1 MYFRKAKKVKLANEF
16 FIAKK
21 IFFKE
26 TEGKKVSR
34 PIVRISVI
42 SIALSI
48 VVNLLTIAVVIG
60 FQKEVRE
67 KVSGFSAHAILL
79 KNGSPNIFECEP
91 LLQNDSLLSDLRKL
105 PSVDFA
111 QEVAFKPMLLQSERM
126 DRKIRT
132 ADGKDSSFSQ
142 QDIQGTILKGV
153 KNDYDWRFL
162 TKHLTAGRIPKF
174 PKDSISD
181 QILISESLAKSLQ
194 FKVGDTVRT
203 FFVKNNPVKRFF
215 QISGIYK
222 TGLEEFDKKM
232 VFGDLRAVQN
242 LNDWGLTAQIEVL
255 DTLAD
260 GFLVIKANV
269 QGGNGYYLYDWGKG
283 FASSVG
289 IKICP
294 QQDTVFRLIAKDY
307 NGFGGI
313 EESSLALPDTAY
325 LKIKISGNK
334 LALCDFQL
342 NQNKEIEKE
351 YLTSD
356 GLKYKIRT
364 PDKTIHFEHINGHGS
379 ADRYIGGWEVGFKDW
394 SKIDQD
400 VNELKTLY
408 TFIPTSNGEQ
418 LQVTGVKENQQEIF
432 VWLDFLDLNVL
443 IILTLMI
450 VIGIVNVGAALLVI
464 ILVKTQFIG
473 LMKAMG
479 SWNWQVRKI
488 FLTQAFFII
497 GKGMIWGN
505 AIGLGLCFLQAQFGL
520 LKLNAEVY
528 YLSSVPIA
536 ISWWQIILLNVVTLV
551 VCLAAM
557 ILPSTLISRVNPTK
571 AIKFQ

>member
-1 MYFRKAKKVKLANEF
+1 MYFRRAKNDKLANEF

-67 KVSGFSAHAILL
+67 KVSGFSSHAIIL
-79 KNGSPNIFECEP
+79 KSGSPNIFECEP
-91 LLQNDSLLSDLRKL
+91 LLQNDSLLQNLRSM

-132 ADGKDSSFSQ
+132 SSGTDSTFSQ

-162 TKHLTAGRIPKF
+162 KKHLVEGRIPHF

-181 QILISESLAKSLQ
+181 QILISQSLAKSLK
-194 FKVGDTVRT
+194 FEVNDTVRT
-203 FFVKNNPVKRFF
+203 FFVKSSPVKRFF
-215 QISGIYK
+215 KIAGIYK

-242 LNDWGLTAQIEVL
+242 LNDWGLTASIEVL
-255 DTLAD
+255 DTLSD
-260 GFLVIKANV
+260 GYLVIKANV

-294 QQDTVFRLIAKDY
+294 QNDTTFRLIAKDY
-307 NGFGGI
+307 NGFGGVD
-313 EESSLALPDTAY
+313 ETSLALPDTAY
-325 LKIKISGNK
+325 LKIKVQGNQ
-334 LALCDFQL
+334 LALCDFPL
-342 NQNKEIEKE
+342 DQNGELEKE
-351 YLTSD
+351 YTSSD
-356 GLKYKIRT
+356 GLKYQLKL
-364 PDKTIHFEHINGHGS
+364 PEKTIHFEHLNGHGS
-379 ADRYIGGWEVGFKDW
+379 ANRYIGGWEIGFKDW
-394 SKIDQD
+394 SKIDENVEQ
-400 VNELKTLY
+400 LKKLY

-497 GKGMIWGN
+497 GKGMLWGN
-505 AIGLGLCFLQAQFGL
+505 AIGLTLCFLQAQFGI

-528 YLSSVPIA
+528 YLSSVPIS
-536 ISWWQIILLNVVTLV
+536 ITWWQIVLLNAVTLI

-557 ILPSTLISRVNPTK
+557 ILPSTLISRVSPTK

>member
-1 MYFRKAKKVKLANEF
+1 MYFRRAKKVKLANEF

-67 KVSGFSAHAILL
+67 KVSGFSSHAIIL

-91 LLQNDSLLSDLRKL
+91 LLQNDSLLADLRKL

-111 QEVAFKPMLLQSERM
+111 QEIAFKPMLLQSERM
-126 DRKIRT
+126 ERNILT
-132 ADGKDSSFSQ
+132 TSGKDSSFSQ

-162 TKHLTAGRIPKF
+162 KKHLIAGQIPVF
-174 PKDSISD
+174 PKNEISD
-181 QILISESLAKSLQ
+181 QILISQSLATALNFQ
-194 FKVGDTVRT
+194 VGDTVRS
-203 FFVKNNPVKRFF
+203 FFVKSNPVKRFF
-215 QISGIYK
+215 QIAGIYK

-242 LNDWGLTAQIEVL
+242 LNDWGLTAGIEIL
-255 DTLAD
+255 DTLSD
-260 GFLVIKANV
+260 GYMVIKADV

-283 FASSVG
+283 FTSNVG

-294 QQDTVFRLIAKDY
+294 QKDTTFRLIAKDY

-313 EESSLALPDTAY
+313 KDASLALPDTAY
-325 LKIKISGNK
+325 LIIKISGNK
-334 LALCDFQL
+334 EALCDFPL
-342 NQNKEIEKE
+342 DENKEIQKE
-351 YLTSD
+351 YTSDD
-356 GLKYKIRT
+356 GLKYKIELNE
-364 PDKTIHFEHINGHGS
+364 KTLHFEHKNGHGS

-394 SKIDQD
+394 SRIDED
-400 VNELKTLY
+400 VNELKALY

-418 LQVTGVKENQQEIF
+418 LQVMGVKENQQEIF
-432 VWLDFLDLNVL
+432 VWLDFLDLNVI

-479 SWNWQVRKI
+479 SVNWQVRKI

-505 AIGLGLCFLQAQFGL
+505 AIGLSICFLQAQFGI
-520 LKLNAEVY
+520 LKLNSEVY
-528 YLSSVPIA
+528 YLSSVPIS
-536 ISWWQIILLNVVTLV
+536 ITWWQIILLNAVTLI

-557 ILPSTLISRVNPTK
+557 ILPSALISRVNPTK